1 METKKKWDL
10 PTRILHWTIAI
21 SIISLAL
28 TALLGEA
35 AEETLGK
42 KAEISVFYIHLYIGF
57 IAIAAVALRV
67 IWGFFGNDAVN
78 WRGIFSGLA
87 AYPAAARAEFAYLIS
102 GKQVEGRS
110 KSAHNPLAVPVYLGA
125 LIFFIVTAVTGLNLW
140 SHLDEKAARNSMAVS
155 AAPSFTAPAYADSFL
170 DDEEKE
176 KGGHEGHGAG
186 KSEFVEE
193 IHEFALFWV
202 ALYLLLHL
210 GGIFIHYVRE
220 DKSVIQNML
229 NP

>member
-10 PTRILHWTIAI
+10 PTRILHWTIAL
-21 SIISLAL
+21 SILSLAL

-42 KAEISVFYIHLYIGF
+42 KAEISVFYVHLYIGF

-78 WRGIFSGLA
+78 WRGALSGMA
-87 AYPAAARAEFAYLIS
+87 AYPAAARAELAYLLS
-102 GKQVEGRS
+102 GKEVEGRS

-125 LIFFIVTAVTGLNLW
+125 LMLFIVSAITGLNLW
-140 SHLDEKAARNSMAVS
+140 SHLDQKAARNGMAVS
-155 AAPSFTAPAYADSFL
+155 AAPSFTTPAYADSFL

-176 KGGHEGHGAG
+176 KGGHEGHEGG

-193 IHEFALFWV
+193 IHELGMLWV
-202 ALYLLLHL
+202 SLYLLMHL
-210 GGIFIHYVRE
+210 GGIFMHYTRE
-220 DKSVIQNML
+220 DKNILWNMVK
-229 NP
+229 P